1 MPFIINPN
9 IKDICSSAYIVLAL
23 ITLYHGIS
31 LNYKHFSVR
40 KFIAASSMVNL
51 GLIVASMIT
60 WDLGLALQLLI
71 SYIILFLWCY
81 SRRRR
86 KFLAF
91 PLQISCFYNK
101 KHTFIIEFLSPK
113 YWKFRHWAQ
122 FCLKKLKKTRRFAAK
137 NLKNNSQKS

>member
-51 GLIVASMIT
+51 GLIGCAFIT
-60 WDLGLALQLLI
+60 SDLYLALQLLI
-71 SYIILFLWCY
+71 SYIILYGVINLG
-81 SRRRR
+81 
-86 KFLAF
+86 L
-91 PLQISCFYNK
+91 INK
-101 KHTFIIEFLSPK
+101 LVM
-113 YWKFRHWAQ
+113 
-122 FCLKKLKKTRRFAAK
+122 LKLKSGDIILNDIISIAYVSAITF
-137 NLKNNSQKS
+137 